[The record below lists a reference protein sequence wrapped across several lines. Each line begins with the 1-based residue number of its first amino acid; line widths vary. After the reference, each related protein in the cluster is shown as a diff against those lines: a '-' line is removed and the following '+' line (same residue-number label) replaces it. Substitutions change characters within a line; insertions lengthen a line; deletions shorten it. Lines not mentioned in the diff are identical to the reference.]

1 MVRLLTVSLAAALAQ
16 IGAAHADTQP
26 MGRFAIDRTEVT
38 IGAFR
43 AFADA
48 TGTVTAAE
56 RNGGGSVYEAGWVR
70 KPGWTWRTPF
80 GVPGLDA
87 EPAVHVT
94 HGEAQAYCR
103 WAGKRLPTDAEWL
116 EAAHTERREAPPAP
130 FQTGRDYPYP
140 TGDSPAGANCLG
152 DCGPTPALDRSAV
165 LVRGV
170 GPAPAGATPPGVNG
184 LFDMGAN
191 VCEWVDTAAGSERI
205 TRGGSWWYG
214 AAPMH
219 RDHRAS
225 KPPETA
231 VAYIGFR
238 CVEDRR

>member
-1 MVRLLTVSLAAALAQ
+1 MS
-16 IGAAHADTQP
+16 
-26 MGRFAIDRTEVT
+26 
-38 IGAFR
+38 
-43 AFADA
+43 
-48 TGTVTAAE
+48 
-56 RNGGGSVYEAGWVR
+56 
-70 KPGWTWRTPF
+70 
-80 GVPGLDA
+80 
-87 EPAVHVT
+87 
-94 HGEAQAYCR
+94 
-103 WAGKRLPTDAEWL
+103 
-116 EAAHTERREAPPAP
+116 PAP

-170 GPAPAGATPPGVNG
+170 GPAPAGATTPGVNG
-184 LFDMGAN
+184 LFDMGGN
-191 VCEWVDTAAGSERI
+191 VWEWVDTAAGSERI

>member
-1 MVRLLTVSLAAALAQ
+1 MTRHFILLLASALAQ
-16 IGAAHADTQP
+16 IGVALAETQP
-26 MGRFAIDRTEVT
+26 MGGFAIDRTEVT

-48 TGTVTAAE
+48 TSMVTAAE

-80 GVPGLDA
+80 GAAGLDA

-94 HGEAQAYCR
+94 YDEAQAYCR

-116 EAAHTERREAPPAP
+116 EAAHIERRESPPAP
-130 FQTGRDYPYP
+130 FQNGREYPYP
-140 TGDSPAGANCLG
+140 TGDTPAGASCLG

-170 GPAPAGATPPGVNG
+170 GPAPAGATTPGVNG

-191 VCEWVDTAAGSERI
+191 VWEWVDTTVGSERI

-214 AAPMH
+214 AAQMH
-219 RDHRAS
+219 RDHRAG

-231 VAYIGFR
+231 VVYIGFC
-238 CVEDRR
+238 CVEDRP